1 MAKKPAEAK
10 EAKEVTTEAPE
21 GKKRRSIDFKANPF
35 VVVTG
40 SAKIMAAK
48 PDVEAALAFVSNE
61 LPLAKRAK
69 AFIGQFFPV
78 EVEVKTEVKLKTGE

>member
-1 MAKKPAEAK
+1 MAKKSAEVK
-10 EAKEVTTEAPE
+10 SEAPETPEASE

-40 SAKIMAAK
+40 SAKILAAK
-48 PDVEAALAFVSNE
+48 PDVNAALKFVSNE